1 MEDGDGTTEWTMSRI
16 NINILDRYHFV
27 GAISHART
35 LAIMILSK
43 FSECTMGSDGMLPAI
58 EAVRRAA
65 LSPDD
70 LLGFNLLFV
79 RSH

>member
-1 MEDGDGTTEWTMSRI
+1 
-16 NINILDRYHFV
+16 
-27 GAISHART
+27 
-35 LAIMILSK
+35 MILSK
-43 FSECTMGSDGMLPAI
+43 FSECTMGSDDMLPAI

-79 RSH
+79 RSHFSCHNTPTDNNLNLTQVHSTKLYH